1 MIKNYSQKDFYNKI
15 EKEERNQDIFYGEV
29 NTPLSFVELM
39 LSTIPQDRFSNP
51 DLKWLDPCCGSGN
64 FTIVLYFKLLNGLE
78 NIIPDIEERKRHI
91 INKMIYIVEIQLD
104 NIKILFT
111 IFGKSANIYSNDFLN
126 FDNTNFKHKNFD
138 IIIGNPPFNCG
149 GQIKVPTSSNNKK
162 NDGKTVWP
170 DFVFKSISL
179 LKNETGI
186 LCFFIPSIW
195 LKPDKKNMY
204 NYILQ
209 YKVEW
214 LNCFSNT
221 ETNKIFKGR
230 AQTPSCFFSLTK
242 KPADNYIAIY
252 DKNIKKYIF
261 YELKENIP
269 IPIFGQ
275 EICKKLQKIHC
286 KKLEVI
292 KTNLPPKDTILNN
305 KSENFKYKNITTCKL
320 NGITPELVINY
331 SNKKLKYSGIPKLV
345 LAHKMYGF
353 PYLDLEGE
361 YGISNRDN
369 YVIIKE
375 DIEDLIK
382 IQKFLSTKT
391 ALYIFEATRYRMKY
405 LEKYAFDIIPD
416 ITKLED
422 FPEEINDETI
432 SEYFEFDETDIDCI
446 NKLHSKKYKFFI

>member
-1 MIKNYSQKDFYNKI
+1 MIREYTQKEFYNKI

-39 LSTIPQDRFSNP
+39 LSTIPQDKFSNP

-78 NIIPDIEERKRHI
+78 NIIPDIEERKQHI
-91 INKMIYIVEIQLD
+91 INNMIYMVEIQPD

-126 FDNTNFKHKNFD
+126 FEHENFD

-170 DFVFKSISL
+170 EFVFKSVSL

-221 ETNKIFKGR
+221 QTNKIFKGR
-230 AQTPSCFFSLTK
+230 AQTPSCFFTLTK
-242 KPADNYIAIY
+242 KPSDNYITIY
-252 DKNIKKYIF
+252 DTNIKKYIF
-261 YELKENIP
+261 HI
-269 IPIFGQ
+269 IIG
-275 EICKKLQKIHC
+275 
-286 KKLEVI
+286 
-292 KTNLPPKDTILNN
+292 
-305 KSENFKYKNITTCKL
+305 
-320 NGITPELVINY
+320 
-331 SNKKLKYSGIPKLV
+331 SN
-345 LAHKMYGF
+345 
-353 PYLDLEGE
+353 
-361 YGISNRDN
+361 
-369 YVIIKE
+369 
-375 DIEDLIK
+375 
-382 IQKFLSTKT
+382 T
-391 ALYIFEATRYRMKY
+391 
-405 LEKYAFDIIPD
+405 
-416 ITKLED
+416 
-422 FPEEINDETI
+422 
-432 SEYFEFDETDIDCI
+432 
-446 NKLHSKKYKFFI
+446 

>member
-1 MIKNYSQKDFYNKI
+1 MIKEYTQKEFYNKI

-39 LSTIPQDRFSNP
+39 LSTIPQDKFSNP

-91 INKMIYIVEIQLD
+91 INKMIYMVEIQPD

-111 IFGKSANIYSNDFLN
+111 IFGNSANIYSNDFLN
-126 FDNTNFKHKNFD
+126 FEHTTFD

-149 GQIKVPTSSNNKK
+149 GQIKVPTSSSNKK

-170 DFVFKSISL
+170 DFVLKSVSL

-209 YKVEW
+209 YKLEW

-221 ETNKIFKGR
+221 QTNKIFKGR
-230 AQTPSCFFSLTK
+230 AQTPSCFFTLTK
-242 KPADNYIAIY
+242 KPTDNYISIY
-252 DKNIKKYIF
+252 DTNIKKYIF

-275 EICKKLQKIHC
+275 EICKKLQTIHS

-305 KSENFKYKNITTCKL
+305 NKSENFKYKNITTCKL
-320 NGITPELVINY
+320 NGLIPELVINY

-353 PYLDLEGE
+353 PYLDIDGE

-422 FPEEINDETI
+422 FPEEINDKTI
-432 SEYFEFDETDIDCI
+432 SEYFGFNEIDIECI
-446 NKLHSKKYKFFI
+446 NKLHNKKYKFYI

>member
-1 MIKNYSQKDFYNKI
+1 MIKNYNQKDFYDNI

-39 LSTIPQDRFSNP
+39 LSTIPQDKFSNP

-64 FTIVLYFKLLNGLE
+64 FTIVLYFKLLDGLE

-91 INKMIYIVEIQLD
+91 INKMIYMVEIQPD

-111 IFGKSANIYSNDFLN
+111 IFGSSANIYSNDFLN
-126 FDNTNFKHKNFD
+126 FEHTNFD

-149 GQIKVPTSSNNKK
+149 GQIKVPTSNSNKK

-230 AQTPSCFFSLTK
+230 AQTPSCFFCLTK
-242 KPADNYIAIY
+242 KPSDNYITIY

-275 EICKKLQKIHC
+275 EICKKIQKIGC

-292 KTNLPPKDTILNN
+292 KTNLPSKDIILNN
-305 KSENFKYKNITTCKL
+305 NRSENFKYKNITTCKL
-320 NGITPELVINY
+320 NGLTPELVINY

-353 PYLDLEGE
+353 PYLDIDGE

-375 DIEDLIK
+375 NIEDLIK

-422 FPEEINDETI
+422 FPEKINDETI
-432 SEYFEFDETDIDCI
+432 SEYFGFDEIDKDCI
-446 NKLHSKKYKFFI
+446 SKLHSKKYNFYI